1 MTESFSNFALI
12 GVGGY
17 IAKKHLEAI
26 RHNSCNLIAA
36 LDKNDSVGILD
47 HWFPEAFFFTEFERF
62 DRFIDKLKRDADKK
76 IDYISI
82 CTPNHLHDS
91 HIKFALKSNSN
102 AICEKPLVLN
112 PWNLDALEDVQQETG
127 KKIFNILQLR
137 LHPIVK
143 KIKNNLINKNVSF
156 KKNEIDL
163 TYITSRG
170 ELVFSKLERKH
181 RKIWRNCNK
190 YWCTF
195 F

>member
-1 MTESFSNFALI
+1 MKENFSNFALI

-26 RHNSCNLIAA
+26 RHNNCNLIAA
-36 LDKNDSVGILD
+36 LDKNDSVGIID

-62 DRFIDKLKRDADKK
+62 DRFVDKLKRQSDKK
-76 IDYISI
+76 IDYVSI

-112 PWNLDALEDVQQETG
+112 PWNLDALETAQLETG

-143 KIKNNLINKNVSF
+143 KIGS
-156 KKNEIDL
+156 
-163 TYITSRG
+163 
-170 ELVFSKLERKH
+170 ELH
-181 RKIWRNCNK
+181 HII
-190 YWCTF
+190 F